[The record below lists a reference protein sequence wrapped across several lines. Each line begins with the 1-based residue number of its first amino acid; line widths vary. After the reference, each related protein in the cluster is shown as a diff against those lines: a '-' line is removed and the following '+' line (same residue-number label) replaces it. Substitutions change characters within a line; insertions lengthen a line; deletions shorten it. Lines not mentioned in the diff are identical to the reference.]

1 MNHPKYTKA
10 QVLTPGTTYSEMD
23 ALYTGSGNYTDGTV
37 ASDIG
42 TPTIWWQGGTGQR
55 TSEFGVVTW
64 DDKLGDAS
72 AQAVS
77 PLSGVTL
84 SAGTTATNSTD
95 FTTFD
100 GSNAYLKVDDH
111 SSLDFNRE
119 FEMMTLVYF
128 DSGTGYQTIAAKDT
142 IASAWQWA
150 RKNNANNNVATFWM
164 DGTDPEGAATLA
176 LDTWYILG
184 VSRDSF
190 NNVQLYLNGATDGSA
205 VFNTTDLSG
214 TDNFF
219 MGTRW
224 TGSAYTQE
232 LNGSMAEYLV
242 WSGKSLSTAER
253 ASAVQYIN
261 DRYFNDPVVDF
272 TVIKSDLTT
281 EVKKL
286 KRNTIVPIANKGIS
300 SGSGAGFTASDCIG
314 LTR

>member
-1 MNHPKYTKA
+1 MSYTKYTKA
-10 QVLTPGTTYSEMD
+10 QALTPGTTYSKMD

-42 TPTIWWQGGTGQR
+42 TPTIWWQGGTGQK
-55 TSEFGVVTW
+55 SESGVVTW
-64 DDKLGDAS
+64 EDKLGDAS
-72 AQAVS
+72 AEAVS
-77 PLSGVTL
+77 PSSGVTI
-84 SAGTTATNSTD
+84 SAGTAATNSTD

-100 GSNAYLKVDDH
+100 GSNAYLKVDDY
-111 SSLDFNRE
+111 SRLDFNGA
-119 FEMMTLVYF
+119 FEMMTLAYF

-142 IASAWQWA
+142 VASAWQWV

-164 DGTDPEGAATLA
+164 DGTDPIGATTLA
-176 LDTWYILG
+176 LDTWHILG
-184 VSRDSF
+184 VSRDSS
-190 NNVQLYLNGATDGSA
+190 NNVQLYLNGATDGSS
-205 VFNTTDLSG
+205 VSNSTDLSG
-214 TDNFF
+214 TDDFF

-232 LNGSMAEYLV
+232 INGSIAEYLV
-242 WSGKSLSTAER
+242 WTGKSLSTAER

-286 KRNTIVPIANKGIS
+286 KRNTIVQIANKGIS